1 MQQGIKKIVKTMVR
15 ILVSVIILWLI
26 ARSIDLGQ
34 VLDNLQ
40 SATPGFLLLAL
51 ILQGASIA
59 AAAFRW
65 FLVMRNLD
73 FPLPRHFFMG
83 SYFKGMF
90 FNQGLPTS
98 VGGDALR
105 VLDVASQGY
114 RKRDA
119 FAGVLVDRGIGL
131 AALMLLNVLALLA
144 SPGLLPGNVTWAIA
158 GMVSIGLTGFL
169 AVLFFARLRWVDN
182 FPRLRLLKILSIQLK
197 QAFSRQV
204 FFLVALSILIHT
216 LTVACIYII
225 GLSLNLHY
233 SLLTF
238 LVIVPPVILFTVIPV
253 SVAGWGVREG
263 AMVALFS
270 LIGAD
275 KAAVLAMSIIF
286 GFVLIAASVPGLLVY
301 LQGRHHAP
309 LKDKIGG
316 DR

>member
-1 MQQGIKKIVKTMVR
+1 MIKKIVKTIIR
-15 ILVSVIILWLI
+15 ILVSGIILWLI

-34 VLDNLQ
+34 VLDNLRGA
-40 SATPGFLLLAL
+40 SPGLLLLAL
-51 ILQGASIA
+51 VLQGASITG
-59 AAAFRW
+59 AAFRW
-65 FLVMRNLD
+65 FLVMRSLD
-73 FPLPRHFFMG
+73 YPLPRRFYIR
-83 SYFKGMF
+83 SYFKGWF

-144 SPGLLPGNVTWAIA
+144 SPGLLPGNVTWGIA

-169 AVLFFARLRWVDN
+169 AVLVFARLRWFDI
-182 FPRLRLLKILSIQLK
+182 FPRLRLLKILSFQLQ
-197 QAFSRQV
+197 QAFSRQW
-204 FFLVALSILIHT
+204 FFLVVLSLLIHM
-216 LTVACIYII
+216 LTVACIYTI
-225 GLSLNLHY
+225 GLSLNMHY
-233 SLLTF
+233 SLLTY

-263 AMVALFS
+263 AMVTLFAM
-270 LIGAD
+270 IGAD

-286 GFVLIAASVPGLLVY
+286 GLILIAASVPGLLVY

-309 LKDKIGG
+309 LQDKIEG

>member
-1 MQQGIKKIVKTMVR
+1 MIKKNLKTLVR
-15 ILVSVIILWLI
+15 ILVSGIILWLI

-34 VLDNLQ
+34 VLDNLRGA
-40 SATPGFLLLAL
+40 SPGLLLLAL
-51 ILQGASIA
+51 GLQGASIA
-59 AAAFRW
+59 AAAYRW

-73 FPLPRHFFMG
+73 YPLPRQFYLR

-144 SPGLLPGNVTWAIA
+144 SPGLLPGNVTWGIA
-158 GMVSIGLTGFL
+158 AMVSIGLTGFL
-169 AVLFFARLRWVDN
+169 AVLVFARLRWVEN
-182 FPRLRLLKILSIQLK
+182 FSRLRLLRILSFQLQ
-197 QAFSRQV
+197 QAFSHQGL
-204 FFLVALSILIHT
+204 FLVMLSLLIHM
-216 LTVACIYII
+216 LTVACIYTI
-225 GLSLNLHY
+225 GLSLDMHY
-233 SLLTF
+233 SLLTY

-263 AMVALFS
+263 AMVTLFA

-286 GFVLIAASVPGLLVY
+286 GLILIAASVPGLLVY

-309 LKDKIGG
+309 LQDKIEG

>member
-1 MQQGIKKIVKTMVR
+1 MIKKNLKTLVR
-15 ILVSVIILWLI
+15 ILVSGIILWLI

-34 VLDNLQ
+34 VLDNLRGA
-40 SATPGFLLLAL
+40 SPGLLLLAL
-51 ILQGASIA
+51 VLQGASIA
-59 AAAFRW
+59 AAAYRW

-73 FPLPRHFFMG
+73 YPLPRQFYIR

-144 SPGLLPGNVTWAIA
+144 SPGLLPGNVTWGIA
-158 GMVSIGLTGFL
+158 AMVSIGLTGFL
-169 AVLFFARLRWVDN
+169 AVLVFARLRWVEN
-182 FPRLRLLKILSIQLK
+182 FSQLRLLRILSFQLQ
-197 QAFSRQV
+197 QAFSRQGL
-204 FFLVALSILIHT
+204 FLVMLSLLIHM
-216 LTVACIYII
+216 LTVACIYTI
-225 GLSLNLHY
+225 GLSLDMHY
-233 SLLTF
+233 SLLTY

-263 AMVALFS
+263 AMVTLFA

-286 GFVLIAASVPGLLVY
+286 GLILIAASVPGLLVY

-309 LKDKIGG
+309 LQDKIEG